1 MNMWNKLFKKKIKLV
16 THDGTFHV
24 DDLFSAALLSMYM
37 EHMDENFK
45 IIRSRNQKVIDNAD
59 YVFDV
64 GGVYNPDINRFDHH
78 QLNGAG
84 NRENG
89 IAYSSF
95 GLVWK
100 HFGLILCGGDKDAWE
115 HVDNKIVA
123 PIDAS
128 DNGID
133 IVESKIKNITPYTA
147 GQVFKIFTPTW
158 RERNLSGDE
167 VFQNEVKNIIRVL
180 KREIKV
186 ALDESLARKLI
197 LTDYNNSK
205 NKKIVEMTGVGYSR
219 GLYQDTLSRLPEP
232 IYVVFKSEHH
242 DVWKIEAIKKSPE
255 TFDSRQPFPENWRGS
270 MGDDSKLSKI
280 SGVADATF
288 CHRNG
293 FLATAK
299 TREGAIKLAQIALE
313 S

>member
-1 MNMWNKLFKKKIKLV
+1 MLNKLFKKKIKLV
-16 THDGTFHV
+16 THNGTFHV
-24 DDLFSAALLSMYM
+24 DDLFSAALLSIYM
-37 EHMDENFK
+37 EHLGESFE
-45 IIRSRNQKVIDNAD
+45 IIRSRDPKVIESAD

-64 GGVYNPDINRFDHH
+64 GGIYDPEKNRFDHH

-84 NRENG
+84 GRDNG

-100 HFGLILCGGDKDAWE
+100 HLGLVLCGGDQDTWE
-115 HVDNKIVA
+115 HIDNKIA
-123 PIDAS
+123 TPIDAS
-128 DNGID
+128 DNGVD
-133 IVESKIKNITPYTA
+133 IVESKIKNVLPYTA

-158 RERNLSGDE
+158 KERDLNGDD
-167 VFQNEVKNIIRVL
+167 VFQNEVKNIARVL

-186 ALDESLARKLI
+186 ALDDSLARKLI

-219 GLYQDTLSRLPEP
+219 GLYQDTLSKLPEP
-232 IYVVFKSEHH
+232 VYVVFKSEHA
-242 DVWKIEAIKKSPE
+242 DIWKIEAIKKSPE
-255 TFDSRQPFPENWRGS
+255 TFDSRKAFPENWRAS
-270 MGDDSKLSKI
+270 MSDDSKLI
-280 SGVADATF
+280 ENSGVSDALF

-299 TREGAIKLAQIALE
+299 TKEGAMKLAQIALE

>member
-1 MNMWNKLFKKKIKLV
+1 M
-16 THDGTFHV
+16 THNGTFHV
-24 DDLFSAALLSMYM
+24 DDLFSAALLSIYM
-37 EHMDENFK
+37 EHMDENFE
-45 IIRSRNQKVIDNAD
+45 IIRSRDPKIIENAD

-64 GGVYNPDINRFDHH
+64 GGVYNPELNRFDHH

-84 NRENG
+84 ARANG
-89 IAYSSF
+89 ISYSSC

-100 HFGLILCGGDKDAWE
+100 HFGLFLCGGDQDAWE
-115 HVDNKIVA
+115 HIDNKIA
-123 PIDAS
+123 TPIDAS

-133 IVESKIKNITPYTA
+133 IVESKIKNVLPYTA

-158 RERNLSGDE
+158 REGHLDNNK
-167 VFQNEVKNIIRVL
+167 VFQNEVKNIVRVL

-186 ALDESLARKLI
+186 ALDDSLARRLI
-197 LTDYNNSK
+197 VADYNNSK
-205 NKKIVEMTGVGYSR
+205 NKQIVEMIGVGYSR
-219 GLYQDTLSRLPEP
+219 GLYQDTLSRLAEP

-242 DVWKIEAIKKSPE
+242 DTWKIEAIKKSPE
-255 TFDSRQPFPENWRGS
+255 TFDSRKPFPENWRGA
-270 MGDDSKLSKI
+270 MNDDSKLAEI

-288 CHRNG
+288 CHRSG

-299 TREGAIKLAQIALE
+299 TKEGAMKLAQIALE